1 MSVAIANAASMND
14 IVADDATNAVA
25 TDNWT
30 MSIPLVLDRTPGVV
44 IAGIAFVAIIIA
56 TTIANNVDA
65 AFYTTIVSVHRMRKY
80 DRRIGAATFAAA
92 NVASPENTNTTAAA
106 KAVIATD
113 VADTDSAVAASESID
128 LNVDIAATAPLVCH

>member
-1 MSVAIANAASMND
+1 MND

-80 DRRIGAATFAAA
+80 DRRIGAATFTAA

-113 VADTDSAVAASESID
+113 VADTNSAVAVS
-128 LNVDIAATAPLVCH
+128 